1 MNVDLIRASTPIVLA
16 IMGGMIAAV
25 VLIVPGLSD
34 AKWSAGLGLA
44 GTALGAAAGLAQSA
58 KSESSVSVSRD
69 KIEAEGN
76 SID

>member
-1 MNVDLIRASTPIVLA
+1 MNSDSIRALTPIVLA
-16 IMGGMIAAV
+16 AIGGIIAAV
-25 VLIVPGLSD
+25 VLIVPSLSD

-69 KIEAEGN
+69 KIEADN
-76 SID
+76 SSAE